1 MIEIKIIDSKQG
13 EAYVEFVLDS
23 TESSSE
29 NLHRAREFG
38 FDGKGQ
44 FFVQASKT
52 LVVCLQACDVD
63 MVREAGANIARFFK
77 NISFESVGIEAF
89 DDENLDYAL
98 MLGILA
104 GSQDGALY
112 KSDKKDYALKKIYIQ
127 GARTLEQEAKRAKIV
142 AKSLRITRELI
153 NTMPQVATPLYL
165 AQYCK
170 KLAQKRELEC
180 KILDEK
186 DLQKERMGAYLAVS
200 RASSNP
206 PYLVHLSYKP
216 KKPLAR
222 VVLVG
227 KGLTY
232 DSGGLSLKPSDYMV
246 TMKADKSGACAV
258 IGILNAVAGLGLS
271 IETHGIIGAAENMI
285 GGNAYKPDDVLFSR
299 EGKSIEVRNT
309 DAEGRLVLCDCLSYA
324 QDLKPD
330 VLIDLATLTGACVVG
345 LGEYTS
351 GIMGYNEELKEEF
364 ESCALRSGELMARLP
379 FNRHIKKLLESKIAD
394 LCNIGSS
401 RYGGAVSAGMFLGEF
416 VRDEYRDKWLHIDIA
431 GPAYVEREWD
441 INPSGASGAGVRAVL
456 EFIQNLES
464 RGDFKRDSNKS
475 LPQDSKKAHKSPNTQ
490 NLKAK
495 KSTKK
500 AR

>member
-1 MIEIKIIDSKQG
+1 MIEIKIVDSKQG

-23 TESSSE
+23 KKSTSA
-29 NLHRAREFG
+29 NLQRAKEFG

-44 FFVQASKT
+44 FFLQEGRV
-52 LVVCLQACDVD
+52 LLVCLQERNADF
-63 MVREAGANIARFFK
+63 VREAGANIARFFK
-77 NISFESVGIEAF
+77 TLKFENIGIEAF
-89 DDENLDYAL
+89 GEGELDYAL

-104 GSQDGALY
+104 GSQDSALY
-112 KSDKKDYALKKIYIQ
+112 KSSKKESILKKVYIQ
-127 GARTLEQEAKRAKIV
+127 GARTLEQEAKKAKII
-142 AKSLRITRELI
+142 AKSLHIVRDLV
-153 NTMPQVATPLYL
+153 NTMPQIATPSYL
-165 AQYCK
+165 MQYCK
-170 KLAQKRELEC
+170 KLAQKKELEC
-180 KILDEK
+180 KVLDEK

-222 VVLVG
+222 IVVVG

-258 IGILNAVAGLGLS
+258 IGILNAVAGLGVN
-271 IETHGIIGAAENMI
+271 IEVHGIIGAAENMI

-416 VRDEYRDKWLHIDIA
+416 VRDEYKDKWLHIDIA

-456 EFIQNLES
+456 AFIQNLES
-464 RGDFKRDSNKS
+464 KGDFKRERSK
-475 LPQDSKKAHKSPNTQ
+475 DSKKTRKNPNTQ
-490 NLKAK
+490 NLKAQ

-500 AR
+500 A

>member
-1 MIEIKIIDSKQG
+1 MIEIKIVDSKQG

-23 TESSSE
+23 GESK
-29 NLHRAREFG
+29 NLQKAKEFG
-38 FDGKGQ
+38 FDGKGE
-44 FFVQASKT
+44 FFLQEKKT
-52 LVVCLQACDVD
+52 LLVCLQECNADF
-63 MVREAGANIARFFK
+63 VREAGANIARFFK
-77 NISFESVGIEAF
+77 NLKFESIGIKAF
-89 DDENLDYAL
+89 GNKNLDYAL

-104 GSQDGALY
+104 GSQDSALY
-112 KSDKKDYALKKIYIQ
+112 KSDKKECALKKIYMQ
-127 GARTLEQEAKRAKIV
+127 GAHAQEAKKAKII
-142 AKSLRITRELI
+142 AKSLHIVRDLI

-170 KLAQKRELEC
+170 KLAQRKELEC
-180 KILDEK
+180 KVLEAK
-186 DLQKERMGAYLAVS
+186 DLQKEGMGAYLAVS
-200 RASSNP
+200 RASNNP

-232 DSGGLSLKPSDYMV
+232 DSGGLSLKPGDYMV

-258 IGILNAVAGLGLS
+258 IGILNAVAGLGVDV
-271 IETHGIIGAAENMI
+271 EVHGIVGAAENMI

-351 GIMGYNEELKEEF
+351 GIMGYNENLKQEF
-364 ESCALRSGELMARLP
+364 ESCALHSGELMARLP

-394 LCNIGSS
+394 ICNIGSS

-416 VRDEYRDKWLHIDIA
+416 VRDEYKDKWLHIDIA

-456 EFIQNLES
+456 AFIENLQAN
-464 RGDFKRDSNKS
+464 GGVKKDSGK
-475 LPQDSKKAHKSPNTQ
+475 DSKAVRSPKTQ
-490 NLKAK
+490 NPKNP